1 MSAWSEHVAPAFAL
15 GAALGAAPGPVQLLI
30 LSETARHGIGQ
41 GFRVM
46 LGANG
51 MLLVVLVTMALGF
64 STIDPSPDVLRVL
77 RLVGGLFLV
86 YLAVNELRFLRLEP
100 VEVGAMEAPRT
111 RWGPTARG
119 VMLVIVNPG
128 AWIFFGTT
136 AAAVMAE
143 ASADGGRDTALLTA
157 LAMTLGVSLTD
168 FGSSLVGSGSRA
180 LLGPRALTWVR
191 TALSVLLLGIGA
203 AFVVQGVRG

>member
-51 MLLVVLVTMALGF
+51 MLFVILVTMALGF

-77 RLVGGLFLV
+77 RVVGGLFLV

-100 VEVGAMEAPRT
+100 VEVGAMEAART
-111 RWGPTARG
+111 RWGPTAR
-119 VMLVIVNPG
+119 
-128 AWIFFGTT
+128 A
-136 AAAVMAE
+136 
-143 ASADGGRDTALLTA
+143 
-157 LAMTLGVSLTD
+157 
-168 FGSSLVGSGSRA
+168 
-180 LLGPRALTWVR
+180 
-191 TALSVLLLGIGA
+191 
-203 AFVVQGVRG
+203 